1 LSGHPIIEKVTTEG
15 AEIYCERRGN
25 GPLLLLIAG
34 AMGDAGFYSSAA
46 DIRSDKFK
54 VVTYDRRCNSRSSGD
69 RITDMSVAQQA
80 RDAGAIIK
88 AMGADK
94 AIVFGSS
101 GGAII
106 GLELAAARQEVID
119 FLIAHEAG
127 VIELLT
133 EPNAEKWR
141 SFHQDIFIKSQR
153 EGWQA
158 ALPDFM
164 ASLINVPDAPYPP
177 DLNARVEDEL
187 DFFFKHEYMNFIHY
201 LPEIE
206 RIKNNN
212 VSMVVAVGRD
222 SGDDAYYVQA
232 SRALADKLGCATI
245 EFPGHHD
252 VSFWMPEEFANAIR
266 RTVEQQHR
274 QRRKHETTT

>member
-1 LSGHPIIEKVTTEG
+1 VYKGRYIRFVLAH
-15 AEIYCERRGN
+15 Y
-25 GPLLLLIAG
+25 
-34 AMGDAGFYSSAA
+34 
-46 DIRSDKFK
+46 DIDNTCNILSDKFM

-106 GLELAAARQEVID
+106 GVELAAARPEVID

-141 SFHQDIFIKSQR
+141 SFHQDIFIKES
-153 EGWQA
+153 
-158 ALPDFM
+158 
-164 ASLINVPDAPYPP
+164 
-177 DLNARVEDEL
+177 AR
-187 DFFFKHEYMNFIHY
+187 
-201 LPEIE
+201 
-206 RIKNNN
+206 R
-212 VSMVVAVGRD
+212 
-222 SGDDAYYVQA
+222 
-232 SRALADKLGCATI
+232 LAGSST
-245 EFPGHHD
+245 
-252 VSFWMPEEFANAIR
+252 
-266 RTVEQQHR
+266 
-274 QRRKHETTT
+274 